1 MILEAFTIGLSLYTW
16 HPANSNDIHE
26 LRLNN
31 NTPGVY
37 VRNDDF
43 TVAVFENSWGK
54 TSIMGALNYRA
65 GPFDFMVGAATGYQY
80 EKVSIPC
87 SPALYQQ
94 HGMRVPE
101 YLASYGCTGTMG
113 TTNAVLRPFVAASYR
128 VPFEVL
134 GAAPRISFMGNA
146 LNVSVEYRFK

>member
-16 HPANSNDIHE
+16 HPANSNDIPE

-37 VRNDDF
+37 LRNDDF
-43 TVAVFENSWGK
+43 TVAVFENSWGR
-54 TSIMGALNYRA
+54 TSVLGALNYRA

-80 EKVSIPC
+80 EHIPIPC

-101 YLASYGCTGTMG
+101 YLGTGCTGTIG
-113 TTNAVLRPFVAASYR
+113 STNAVLRPMVAVSYK
-128 VPFEVL
+128 VPFELL
-134 GAAPRISFMGNA
+134 GVAPRISFMGNA
-146 LNVSVEYRFK
+146 LNIGVEYKFK